1 MERNSLWLR
10 HPGALPLADFYAL
23 VDIPPEVEWF
33 ANLDNAHTK
42 KAYEHD
48 VKEFMAFAT
57 LATLAQ
63 LRQVSRAHVI
73 AWRKHLEGGGYGDAT
88 IRRKLAAL
96 SSLFKKL
103 CEAHA
108 VSLNPVDG
116 VKRPK
121 MTAHEGLTPALSDEQ
136 TRRLLNAPA
145 TDTLKGTRDRAILST
160 LAHHALRREE
170 LCQLTVG
177 DVQIRSGV
185 LHLRVEGKGRKVRY
199 VPVHPETQRLLAEYL
214 DMAGH
219 KEDREGA
226 LFRPVKNYVTGT
238 LRKALHPE
246 SVLQEIVLKY
256 GKQVGITD
264 SVRGF
269 CVHSLRA
276 TAATNALENGADIA
290 KVQEWMGHAN
300 VSTTRLYDHRHHRPE
315 DSPTFRTRY

>member
-1 MERNSLWLR
+1 MT
-10 HPGALPLADFYAL
+10 
-23 VDIPPEVEWF
+23 F
-33 ANLDNAHTK
+33 AS
-42 KAYEHD
+42 
-48 VKEFMAFAT
+48 VAT
-57 LATLAQ
+57 PMQ

-73 AWRKHLEGGGYGDAT
+73 AWRKNLEGRGGGEAT

-96 SSLFKKL
+96 SSVFKKL
-103 CEAHA
+103 CEDNA
-108 VSLNPVDG
+108 VLLNPVDG

-136 TRRLLNAPA
+136 TRRLLAAPA
-145 TDTLKGTRDRAILST
+145 TNTLKGTRDRAILST

-170 LCQLTVG
+170 LCKLTVG
-177 DVQIRSGV
+177 DVQMRVGV

-199 VPVHPETQRLLAEYL
+199 VPVHPETQRLVAEYL
-214 DMAGH
+214 ALAGH
-219 KEDREGA
+219 QDDLTGA
-226 LFRPVKNYVTGT
+226 LFRPVKNHVTDT

-246 SVLQEIVLKY
+246 SVLQDIVLKY
-256 GKQVGITD
+256 GKQVGITE

-300 VSTTRLYDHRHHRPE
+300 VSTTRLYDHRHLRLE
-315 DSPTFRTRY
+315 DYPTFRTRY

>member
-1 MERNSLWLR
+1 MEHTSLLLRNE
-10 HPGALPLADFYAL
+10 GALPLADFSDLA
-23 VDIPPEVEWF
+23 DIPPEIEWF
-33 ANLDNAHTK
+33 ANLDNANTK
-42 KAYEHD
+42 KAYERD

-57 LATLAQ
+57 VSTPTQ

-73 AWRKHLEGGGYGDAT
+73 AWRKNLEGRGCGDAT

-103 CEAHA
+103 CEDNA
-108 VSLNPVDG
+108 VLLNPIDG

-121 MTAHEGLTPALSDEQ
+121 MTAHEGLTPALSDDQ
-136 TRRLLNAPA
+136 TRMLLAAPA
-145 TDTLKGTRDRAILST
+145 KDTLKGKRDRALLST

-170 LCQLTVG
+170 LCKLTVG
-177 DVQIRSGV
+177 DVQMRLGV
-185 LHLRVEGKGRKVRY
+185 LHLRVEGKGSKVRY
-199 VPVHPETQRLLAEYL
+199 VPVHPETQRLLTEYL
-214 DMAGH
+214 EMAGH
-219 KEDREGA
+219 KDDLAGA

-246 SVLQEIVLKY
+246 SVLQDVVLKY

-300 VSTTRLYDHRHHRPE
+300 VSTTRLYDHRQHRPE

>member
-1 MERNSLWLR
+1 MESHSLLLRNE
-10 HPGALPLADFYAL
+10 GALPLSDFYDLA
-23 VDIPPEVEWF
+23 DIPPEVEWF
-33 ANLDNAHTK
+33 ANLDNANTK

-57 LATLAQ
+57 VSTPIQ

-73 AWRKHLEGGGYGDAT
+73 AWRKQLEGRGCGEAT

-103 CEAHA
+103 CEDNA
-108 VSLNPVDG
+108 VLLNPVAG

-121 MTAHEGLTPALSDEQ
+121 MTAQEGLTPALSDEQ
-136 TRRLLNAPA
+136 TRRLLAAPA
-145 TDTLKGTRDRAILST
+145 TDTLKGTRDRALLST

-170 LCQLTVG
+170 LCKLTVG
-177 DVQIRSGV
+177 DVQMRSGV
-185 LHLRVEGKGRKVRY
+185 LHLRVEGKGSKVRY
-199 VPVHPETQRLLAEYL
+199 VPVHPETQRLVAEYL
-214 DMAGH
+214 AMAGH
-219 KEDREGA
+219 RDDLAGA

-246 SVLQEIVLKY
+246 SVLQNIVLKY

-264 SVRGF
+264 TVRGF

-300 VSTTRLYDHRHHRPE
+300 VSTTRLYDHRHLRPE
-315 DSPTFRTRY
+315 DSPTFRTSY